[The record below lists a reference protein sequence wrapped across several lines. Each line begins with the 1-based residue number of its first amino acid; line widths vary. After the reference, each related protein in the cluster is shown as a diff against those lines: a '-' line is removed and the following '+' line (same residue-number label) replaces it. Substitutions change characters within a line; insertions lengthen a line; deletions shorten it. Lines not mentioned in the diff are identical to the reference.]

1 MFNVILELISAN
13 CPIRNP
19 EISEQ
24 KTRITRKKFHIF
36 CSTEFDF
43 LFIVVSFFLLNSQ
56 SAFLML
62 LDVESSALLGNAK
75 DSEVCM
81 YGFSIQFS
89 CTILQFYCVSF
100 NLLRRKNWKK
110 SLWLLSFFLFLVS
123 SILFAIWK
131 ILVVDACHGVSLLC
145 CYILCCCHYFL
156 VNKKN
161 RKRNTDLIKALTE
174 RHQKKSIKWN
184 IFNWNWK
191 FVKSDSLVMKFF
203 SKINFWSEVQSCV

>member
-1 MFNVILELISAN
+1 
-13 CPIRNP
+13 
-19 EISEQ
+19 
-24 KTRITRKKFHIF
+24 
-36 CSTEFDF
+36 
-43 LFIVVSFFLLNSQ
+43 
-56 SAFLML
+56 ML
-62 LDVESSALLGNAK
+62 LDVKSSALLGNAK

-100 NLLRRKNWKK
+100 NLLLKEYKEKIEKK

-161 RKRNTDLIKALTE
+161 SKRNTDLIKALTE
-174 RHQKKSIKWN
+174 RHQKKSIK
-184 IFNWNWK
+184 
-191 FVKSDSLVMKFF
+191 
-203 SKINFWSEVQSCV
+203 